1 MPRIVFRP
9 YRGDDREERI
19 ESDAAQAALSE
30 LLADRLE
37 ILDDIPSEATHVF
50 GRMPANW
57 RRQPSALVYPAPE
70 HQKLDYYRW
79 PGFIEHAGRPVTLH
93 DFDGA
98 KARVAAL
105 HASGKD
111 AFVKATRDKYYTG
124 VVSVGANLTRHL
136 GDLAYSFMDTPNCL
150 LVQPRVR
157 MNKEYRIF
165 VVDGDA
171 VTGAGNVTSHTPDDN
186 IAPFNPLVSDRPAE
200 DLCDHDEEVVQTYLA
215 FAAVVI
221 PKMPVSNFVL
231 DVAMIEGAPG
241 VVEINPLHLG
251 QVGLF
256 ACDVRRLAHAVLRS
270 CGLIE
275 GAGQAGT

>member
-19 ESDAAQAALSE
+19 ESDAAQTALSA
-30 LLADRLE
+30 LLPDRLE
-37 ILDDIPSEATHVF
+37 IVDDIPIDATHVF
-50 GRMPANW
+50 GRTPANW
-57 RRQPSALVYPAPE
+57 WRQPSTLVYPAPE
-70 HQKLDYYRW
+70 HQKVDYYRW

-98 KARVAAL
+98 GARVAEL

-124 VVSVGANLTRHL
+124 IVPAGTALTRHL

-150 LVQPRVR
+150 MVQPCVQMTR
-157 MNKEYRIF
+157 EYRIF
-165 VVDGDA
+165 VVDGEA
-171 VTGAGNVTSHTPDDN
+171 VTGAGNVTSHTPDAN
-186 IAPFNPLVSDRPAE
+186 ISPFNPIISARPSE
-200 DLCDHDEEVVQTYLA
+200 DVCAHDVEVVETYLA
-215 FAAVVI
+215 FADEVI
-221 PKMPVSNFVL
+221 PKMPVSTFVL

-256 ACDVRRLAHAVLRS
+256 GCDVRRLAHAVLRS

-275 GAGQAGT
+275 EAGQAGT

>member
-19 ESDAAQAALSE
+19 ESDAAQTALAE

-37 ILDDIPSEATHVF
+37 ILDDIPNDATHVF
-50 GRMPANW
+50 GRTPANW
-57 RRQPSALVYPAPE
+57 WLQRSTLVYPAPE
-70 HQKLDYYRW
+70 HQKVDYYRW
-79 PGFIEHAGRPVTLH
+79 RGFLDHAGRPVTLH

-98 KARVAAL
+98 KARVAEL

-111 AFVKATRDKYYTG
+111 AFVKATREKYYTG
-124 VVSVGANLTRHL
+124 IVPAGTALTRHL

-150 LVQPRVR
+150 IVQPRVR
-157 MNKEYRIF
+157 MIREYRIF
-165 VVDGDA
+165 VVDGQA

-186 IAPFNPLVSDRPAE
+186 IAHFNPLVSDRPAE
-200 DLCDHDEEVVQTYLA
+200 DICDHDEELVQAYLA
-215 FAAVVI
+215 FAAMVI
-221 PKMPVSNFVL
+221 PKLPVSSLVL
-231 DVAMIEGAPG
+231 DVAMIEGAPA

-256 ACDVRRLAHAVLRS
+256 GCDVRRLAHAVLRS

-275 GAGQAGT
+275 EAGQAGT